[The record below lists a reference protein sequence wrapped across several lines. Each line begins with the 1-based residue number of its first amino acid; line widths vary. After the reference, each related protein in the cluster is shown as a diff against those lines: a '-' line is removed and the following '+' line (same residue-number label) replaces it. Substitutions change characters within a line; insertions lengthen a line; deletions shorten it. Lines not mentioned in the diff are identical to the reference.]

1 MPGLIGRSHLL
12 SPVVG
17 IITALAASTAAQ
29 AQSTFDGLWRVQ
41 IVLKPG
47 YAAKV
52 IRPARSG
59 LCAGSCRTPEACPL
73 PFLDR
78 LTGEGP

>member
-41 IVLKPG
+41 IVSQAGVCGQG
-47 YAAKV
+47 YTTYPV
-52 IRPARSG
+52 RELARD
-59 LCAGSCRTPEACPL
+59 
-73 PFLDR
+73 F
-78 LTGEGP
+78 